1 MGPADP
7 IDQLL
12 RPSALV
18 VPVLGAG
25 VAQSAGLPG
34 ASDLAELLLLKSG
47 ADAAYPGDRGV
58 LFAVFDFVV
67 PTYVSEREALEM
79 IAVHIR
85 AWPHGNSPLIEAL
98 LGIPSR
104 LLVTLNYD
112 LSIEHTAEAL
122 GYPVVS
128 LGASRRDLEEA
139 HRLLVSDEPPEQL
152 TVIHLHGSVAEPHE
166 MVLGAEGYRRIAEG
180 PATRVI
186 YELAVRRTLVFY
198 GTTLDENY
206 ALAELQKIPNRR
218 EHVLWCRKDE
228 AEALTSGRQPILF
241 GRTSIHLRTVS
252 SYDELPV
259 TVMRLLTEPAVR
271 AAPTSLSSS
280 TTMGAAGFEPAASRV

>member
-1 MGPADP
+1 MSPADP
-7 IDQLL
+7 IDVLL

-25 VAQSAGLPG
+25 VSQSAGFPG
-34 ASDLAELLLLKSG
+34 AADLAALLLLKSG
-47 ADAAYPGDRGV
+47 ADAAYPGDRGA

-67 PTYVSEREALEM
+67 PAYLSEREALEM
-79 IAVHIR
+79 VAAHIR
-85 AWPHGNSPLIEAL
+85 AWPHGSSPLIEAL

-104 LLVTLNYD
+104 LLVSLNYD
-112 LSIEHTAEAL
+112 LSIEHVAETV

-152 TVIHLHGSVAEPHE
+152 TVIHPHGSVAEPHE

-218 EHVLWCRKDE
+218 EHVLWCREDE
-228 AEALTSGRQPILF
+228 AETLTGGRQPILF
-241 GRTSIHLRTVS
+241 GRTSIHLRTVG
-252 SYDELPV
+252 SYEELPA
-259 TVMRLLTEPAVR
+259 TVMRLLEEPPAR
-271 AAPTSLSSS
+271 AWPTSSPSS
-280 TTMGAAGFEPAASRV
+280 TMMGAAGLEPATSRV